1 MGRYNT
7 EVPLPDY
14 ESLMLPLLEIAADG
28 QTHKFS
34 DAVEVLAK
42 KLNLS
47 DDELRLLLPSGRYL
61 IFRSRVG
68 WAKTYLTKA
77 LLLELP
83 SRGTFCITAR
93 GQSVLAKKP
102 ERVDDTFL
110 FQFPEFA
117 TFKQKPNA
125 EKKRQVLEEV
135 TAPEE
140 RTPDELLEYAHLELQ
155 KSLAQDLL
163 QQVKACTPQFFE
175 TLVVDVL
182 VAMGYGGSVKDAA
195 QVVGKSGD
203 GGIDGIIKEDR
214 LGLDVIY
221 VQAKRW
227 DERNPVSRPE
237 IQKFVG
243 ALHGHHANKGVFITT
258 GRFAEPARSYVEG
271 LTAKVILVDGEQ
283 LARYMID
290 YNVGVTLRASYEVK
304 KLDSDYFL
312 EE

>member
-1 MGRYNT
+1 M
-7 EVPLPDY
+7 VPLPHY
-14 ESLMLPLLEIAADG
+14 EKLILPLLKLAIDG
-28 QTHKFS
+28 QTHKF
-34 DAVEVLAK
+34 DDVVNTLATTFEV
-42 KLNLS
+42 S
-47 DDELRLLLPSGRYL
+47 EDELRVLLPSGRYPV
-61 IFRSRVG
+61 FRSRVG

-77 LLLELP
+77 LLIEP
-83 SRGTFCITAR
+83 TARGVFRITAR
-93 GQSVLAKKP
+93 GQLVLAEKP
-102 ERVDDTFL
+102 TGIDVAFL
-110 FQFPEFA
+110 LQFPEFA
-117 TFKQKPNA
+117 AFRQKSGA
-125 EKKRQVLEEV
+125 EKKTQASEETV
-135 TAPEE
+135 SPEE
-140 RTPDELLEYAHLELQ
+140 KTPDELLEYAHLELQ

-258 GRFAEPARSYVEG
+258 GRFAEPARTYVQG

>member
-1 MGRYNT
+1 M
-7 EVPLPDY
+7 PLPHY
-14 ESLMLPLLEIAADG
+14 EKLILPLLTLSADG
-28 QTHKFS
+28 QTHKFD
-34 DAVEVLAK
+34 DAVSTLATTFEVS
-42 KLNLS
+42 N
-47 DDELRLLLPSGRYL
+47 DELRLLLPSGRYPV
-61 IFRSRVG
+61 FRSRVG

-77 LLLELP
+77 LLIEP
-83 SRGTFCITAR
+83 TARGVFRITAR
-93 GQSVLAKKP
+93 GQLVLAENP
-102 ERVDDTFL
+102 TEINVAFL
-110 FQFPEFA
+110 LQFPEFA
-117 TFKQKPNA
+117 AFRQKA
-125 EKKRQVLEEV
+125 GTEKKAQ
-135 TAPEE
+135 APEE
-140 RTPDELLEYAHLELQ
+140 IAVSEEKTPDELLEYAHLELQ
-155 KSLAQDLL
+155 KTLAQDLL
-163 QQVKACTPQFFE
+163 QQIKACTPQFFE

-227 DERNPVSRPE
+227 DERSTVSRPE

-258 GRFAEPARSYVEG
+258 GRFAEPAKDYVQG
-271 LTAKVILVDGEQ
+271 LTAKVILIDGEQ

-290 YNVGVTLRASYEVK
+290 YDVGVTLRASYKVK
-304 KLDSDYFL
+304 KLDLDYFL